1 MQSLYIGF
9 TFEAKNTIQGLQN
22 QLYAIFMYM
31 VLFQSL
37 SDQIMP
43 MFLPQRDLY
52 EVRERPSKIYRWN
65 STSLPYLALHHLTL
79 RSIHL
84 VQHHR
89 RSSMEHPH
97 GCRHLLHMVLPRRLC
112 SQHYLRR
119 PSHPRLPCLPL
130 PLDVYALHQHF
141 LSRGYCL
148 YRYC

>member
-65 STSLPYLALHHLTL
+65 SKSLSSSSLQSAL
-79 RSIHL
+79 
-84 VQHHR
+84 
-89 RSSMEHPH
+89 
-97 GCRHLLHMVLPRRLC
+97 
-112 SQHYLRR
+112 
-119 PSHPRLPCLPL
+119 
-130 PLDVYALHQHF
+130 
-141 LSRGYCL
+141 
-148 YRYC
+148 